1 MMTMKNIPLGQ
12 ATDYPEVYDASVLYS
27 VARSLNRASLNISEA
42 ALPFRGF
49 DHWRAYELSWLLPGG
64 MPVVATGDVL
74 VPCDST
80 NIVESKSMKLYFN
93 SLNQHTFAN
102 TEAARCCMEAD
113 LSAAAGGTVSV
124 RLQLLDAQETL
135 IQQTHQTVPSN
146 VVMLDSLNVVAS
158 SYTPDSALLR
168 LADNDNND
176 AIEVTEVLASNL
188 FRSNCP
194 VTAQPDWGTIII
206 SYSGAAIDHESLLRY
221 VISYRQ
227 HEGFHEHCVEQVY
240 RDIMLMCNP
249 DCLTVQINFLRRGG
263 LEINPLRTSSPQVSM
278 QPLARLLRQ

>member
-1 MMTMKNIPLGQ
+1 
-12 ATDYPEVYDASVLYS
+12 
-27 VARSLNRASLNISEA
+27 
-42 ALPFRGF
+42 
-49 DHWRAYELSWLLPGG
+49 
-64 MPVVATGDVL
+64 
-74 VPCDST
+74 
-80 NIVESKSMKLYFN
+80 
-93 SLNQHTFAN
+93 
-102 TEAARCCMEAD
+102 MEAD

>member
-1 MMTMKNIPLGQ
+1 MMKTIPLGQ
-12 ATDYPEVYDASVLYS
+12 TTDYPEAYDASLLYS
-27 VARSLNRASLNISEA
+27 VPRSLNRVSLNISET
-42 ALPFRGF
+42 ALPFHGF

-74 VPCDST
+74 VPCEST

-93 SLNQHTFAN
+93 SLNQHTF
-102 TEAARCCMEAD
+102 TTTDDARRCMEAD
-113 LSAAAGGTVSV
+113 LSAAAGGPVSV
-124 RLQLLDAQETL
+124 RVQLLDAPETL
-135 IQQTHQTVPSN
+135 IQHTHQAAPETV
-146 VVMLDSLNVVAS
+146 VLLDRLSVVAN
-158 SYTPDSALLR
+158 SYTPDSSLLR
-168 LADNDNND
+168 LAEGCPDD
-176 AIEVTEVLASNL
+176 AEPVSEVLASNL

-206 SYSGAAIDHESLLRY
+206 RYSGAAIDHESVLRY

-240 RDIMLMCNP
+240 RDIMATCKP
-249 DCLTVQINFLRRGG
+249 DSLTVQINFLRRGG
-263 LEINPLRTSSPQVSM
+263 LEINPLRTSSPLEAM